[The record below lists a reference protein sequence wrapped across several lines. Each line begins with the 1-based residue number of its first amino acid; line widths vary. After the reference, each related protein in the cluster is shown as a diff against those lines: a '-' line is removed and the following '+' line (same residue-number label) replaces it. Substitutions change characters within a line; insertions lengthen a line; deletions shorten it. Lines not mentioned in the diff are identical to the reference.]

1 AEMPEADAEGDT
13 PLGWATS
20 KDRMH
25 EAQFC
30 IWILGQTAHL
40 LVFEPFA
47 GLPPPRRPFNF
58 QKPPRKDVHG
68 GECGGAGGHET
79 ESCHRV
85 QNHHARGARELVG
98 VSAKIGTSEFI
109 QTSQLV

>member
-47 GLPPPRRPFNF
+47 VWPPPRRPFNF
-58 QKPPRKDVHG
+58 QKPPRNRCVWGRVRRG
-68 GECGGAGGHET
+68 GGGYRIQ
-79 ESCHRV
+79 SCHRV
-85 QNHHARGARELVG
+85 QSHHARGARESVLALEKGSDLV
-98 VSAKIGTSEFI
+98 V
-109 QTSQLV
+109 